1 MGIGPASGGLAQ
13 ASFQQGH
20 LPSPL
25 TSAVVGAG
33 RSWGMTWDLACVQGD
48 GILVTPLLWIGPLA
62 GACPLLVFSE
72 PNILSLSLWDSWAC
86 GMEPRCMF

>member
-25 TSAVVGAG
+25 TSVVVGAG
-33 RSWGMTWDLACVQGD
+33 RSWGMTWDPGLRSGRWNSGD
-48 GILVTPLLWIGPLA
+48 PPAVDWASGGGLSPSGI
-62 GACPLLVFSE
+62 F
-72 PNILSLSLWDSWAC
+72 
-86 GMEPRCMF
+86 